1 MVVTSIAKPTWLLFA
16 IYSSPWFAERR
27 LLWENL
33 ESVVN
38 LHSMPWVIT
47 GDFNEVLMGDDKL
60 GGSSINI
67 SRALQFQECLDTYRM
82 INIGFSGPRYNW
94 SNRKPFHQ
102 LVQERIDRVFV
113 NVEWNSILPEA
124 AVFHLEKVQLN
135 HCPIKLCSEN
145 NRDFHPPLP
154 QVFPFPTDV
163 AFSPYFLRCGEGS
176 LE

>member
-60 GGSSINI
+60 GGSPINI
-67 SRALQFQECLDTYRM
+67 SRALQFQECLDTCRM
-82 INIGFSGPRYNW
+82 IDIGFSLDTTGPIAN
-94 SNRKPFHQ
+94 P
-102 LVQERIDRVFV
+102 
-113 NVEWNSILPEA
+113 SISWFKKGLIE
-124 AVFHLEKVQLN
+124 
-135 HCPIKLCSEN
+135 
-145 NRDFHPPLP
+145 
-154 QVFPFPTDV
+154 
-163 AFSPYFLRCGEGS
+163 FL
-176 LE
+176 